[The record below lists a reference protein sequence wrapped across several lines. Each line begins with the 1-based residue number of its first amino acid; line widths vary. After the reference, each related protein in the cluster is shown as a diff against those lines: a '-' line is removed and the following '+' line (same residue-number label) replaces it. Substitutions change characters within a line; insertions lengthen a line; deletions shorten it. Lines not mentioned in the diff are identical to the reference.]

1 MTPIEKKFKKISGR
15 FGFLRNKGY
24 ILLIKLNYYVK
35 KKHQDCKDIC
45 SKKPYQDYLRS
56 CVKQHLPR
64 WVILP
69 CTCECKR
76 TEVQQEL
83 LLKEKCCNLPQ
94 PIVERV
100 IRTTH
105 NSTYLKSL
113 MDVAGHSVKPW
124 GTFFILTCL
133 LPKVNPEYCLAN
145 FSPCMTPDEEDVQYC
160 LAKDIYLY
168 DT

>member
-15 FGFLRNKGY
+15 FGILRNKGY

-56 CVKQHLPR
+56 CFKQHLPR

-83 LLKEKCCNLPQ
+83 FFEEKRCNLPQ

-113 MDVAGHSVKPW
+113 MDVAGHSVKTM
-124 GTFFILTCL
+124 GDFFISHMFPPEGEPRIL
-133 LPKVNPEYCLAN
+133 LGKLIPV
-145 FSPCMTPDEEDVQYC
+145 
-160 LAKDIYLY
+160 Y
-168 DT
+168 DPG